1 MPLPALPLDALLTGR
16 ARPFTRPGSRSGIA
30 KSPRD
35 GALRVTPVGLEGDEQ
50 GDLRVH
56 GGVEKAI
63 HHYPREH
70 YAAWIA
76 ELGEHPLLMQ
86 AGAFGEN
93 FSTSGWSE
101 ADVCLGDRVRA
112 GTALLEVSQGRM
124 PCWKLND
131 RFEVAGMSLRVQESG
146 RTGWYYRVLEE
157 GVVAAGDILQLVER
171 RHPDWSLLRLSEVLF
186 DRRADAELL
195 RQCLALPLTPSWRR
209 TLERRLEKGQVEDWE
224 QHPALAEAVHQAR
237 YLRREQ
243 GIAEHEGGRHG
254 TGQPVVGMHLG
265 KHGDDAQAGH
275 RQGHPRQQAGG

>member
-1 MPLPALPLDALLTGR
+1 MTQPALPLDALLTGH

-35 GALRVTPVGLEGDEQ
+35 GAVAVTVLGLEGDEQ

-76 ELGEHPLLMQ
+76 ELGEHPLLRQ

-93 FSTSGWSE
+93 FSTTGWSE

-112 GTALLEVSQGRM
+112 GSALREVSQGRM

-131 RFEVAGMSLRVQESG
+131 RVEGAGRSLRVQETG

-157 GVVAAGDILQLVER
+157 GAVAAGDVLRLVER
-171 RHPDWSLLRLSEVLF
+171 RHPEWSLLRLSEVLF
-186 DRRADAELL
+186 DKRVATDLL
-195 RQCLALPLTPSWRR
+195 RECLALPLTPSWRR
-209 TLERRLEKGQVEDWE
+209 TLERRLEKGQVEDWGPRLE
-224 QHPALAEAVHQAR
+224 GSARQA
-237 YLRREQ
+237 
-243 GIAEHEGGRHG
+243 
-254 TGQPVVGMHLG
+254 
-265 KHGDDAQAGH
+265 DDATA
-275 RQGHPRQQAGG
+275 R